1 MLDKSLFKNKRF
13 YIWDFDGCF
22 CNSEPYHFLAYDKAF
37 KDYGH
42 CIDKSE
48 YFLNFTHLGLGLK
61 NEIETHNLNCDPKA
75 LKDKK
80 NKYYMEY
87 IENGEIK
94 IFEIMANILSLIKS
108 FGAKIAI
115 ASNSP
120 AYEIEKILE
129 KTQLRG
135 SLDLI
140 QGYEE
145 NLKKKPEPD
154 IFLAAMKKLSANKDN
169 SVIFED
175 SQRGLMAAQRSSCKT
190 NIWIRTQEN
199 KSLETDVPY
208 AASLTHAE
216 LYDELKL
223 QKESSNVDG

>member
-1 MLDKSLFKNKRF
+1 MLDKSLFKDKKF

-42 CIDKSE
+42 CLDESE

-61 NEIETHNLNCDPKA
+61 NEIETHNLNCDPKV

-80 NKYYMEY
+80 NNYYMEY
-87 IENGEIK
+87 INKGEIK
-94 IFEIMANILSLIKS
+94 VFEIMTNMLTLIKS

-120 AYEIEKILE
+120 SYEIEKILE
-129 KTQLRG
+129 KTQLRD

-175 SQRGLMAAQRSSCKT
+175 SQRGLLAAQRSFCET
-190 NIWIRTQEN
+190 NIWIRTHEN

-223 QKESSNVDG
+223 QKESSYVDG